1 MMNMF
6 CRFKQFHGYGVV
18 TRETPHVATPTDLG
32 AHCNHA
38 KRLRVSLTDHGEM
51 NAALDLSTLLS

>member
-18 TRETPHVATPTDLG
+18 TRETPHVATDLG

-51 NAALDLSTLLS
+51 NAALDISTLLS